1 MNRFAPTRTELT
13 FRLCVSIAGLLL
25 LGAALVYRG
34 MPQGPAMFEIVGI
47 AGAFFGGTLLWTL
60 KKLIKKEYSDAP

>member
-1 MNRFAPTRTELT
+1 MNRFGPTRKELT

-47 AGAFFGGTLLWTL
+47 AGVFFGGTLLWTL

>member
-1 MNRFAPTRTELT
+1 MNRFAPTRKELT

-47 AGAFFGGTLLWTL
+47 AGVFFGGTLLWTL

>member
-1 MNRFAPTRTELT
+1 MNRFGPTRKELT

-47 AGAFFGGTLLWTL
+47 AGVFFGGTLLWTL
-60 KKLIKKEYSDAP
+60 KKLIRKECSDAP

>member
-1 MNRFAPTRTELT
+1 MTKFGPNRRELI

-60 KKLIKKEYSDAP
+60 KKLIRKEYSDAP

>member
-1 MNRFAPTRTELT
+1 MNRFGPTRKELT
-13 FRLCVSIAGLLL
+13 FRLCVSVAGLLL

-47 AGAFFGGTLLWTL
+47 AGVFFGGTLLWTL